1 MPNWCSNY
9 ITIRSGDCEQI
20 QEIANAMREKR
31 FLESI
36 IPVPKDQTGH
46 DLWNFR
52 VRNWGT
58 KWEPECQDVL
68 VEDEGM
74 QVSTYF
80 NSAWSPP
87 TGVAEALH
95 QRGLDVTLYYHEGG
109 MAFCGKWED
118 GFDDYYEYDGETS
131 KTVRAAIG
139 DELDDFFGISE
150 GMADWEEEQEEELY
164 RWTREGADSQSG

>member
-1 MPNWCSNY
+1 MPNWCSNH

-20 QEIANAMREKR
+20 QEIANAMREGR

-36 IPVPKDQTGH
+36 VPVPKDQDRYG
-46 DLWNFR
+46 FC
-52 VRNWGT
+52 VSNWGT
-58 KWEPECQDVL
+58 KWEVECHDVL

-95 QRGLDVTLYYHEGG
+95 QRGLDVTLYYDEPG

-118 GFDDYYEYDGETS
+118 GFDDYYEYANETS
-131 KTVRAAIG
+131 ETVRAAIG
-139 DELDDFFGISE
+139 DELDDFFAISE
-150 GMADWEEEQEEELY
+150 NMADWESQNEEEELY